1 MADFLILGAG
11 FTAGRVARR
20 LAEAGAEVVATNR
33 RPSEIPGARC
43 LALDLETGAGLTD
56 LASFLSNR
64 TAILHSIPTF
74 AGTPDLVA
82 FLRPFRPR
90 RIVYLSTTGVY
101 GAADRVDEQT
111 EPRPDTDA
119 HRRRIDTEAALA
131 DGPWSAM
138 VLRPAGIYG
147 PGRGVH
153 WSAKRGQFRPPSG
166 NGVVSR
172 IHVDDLA
179 EHAVRALRGDATG
192 AFPVADEAPC
202 PSLEVATWTCA
213 YLGIPLVAGEPA
225 EPRRGRIVDGSA
237 VRALLGVTLQYP
249 SYREGVP
256 ACLEAENAS
265 AGEPGRPGPAAAPR
279 LGGALG

>member
-20 LAEAGAEVVATNR
+20 LSGAGADVVVTNR
-33 RPSEIPGARC
+33 RLSEIPGARC
-43 LALDLETGAGLTD
+43 LALDLETGAGLGA
-56 LASFLSNR
+56 LGPFLSKG
-64 TAILHSIPTF
+64 TVILHSIPTF
-74 AGTPDLVA
+74 AGTLELVA

-101 GAADRVDEQT
+101 GASERVDEET
-111 EPRPDTDA
+111 APRPDTEQ
-119 HRRRIDTEAALA
+119 HRLRIETEKALA

-153 WSAKRGQFRPPSG
+153 WSAKRNQFRPPSG
-166 NGVVSR
+166 GGVVSR

-179 EHAVRALRGDATG
+179 EHAVSAMRGDVAG

-213 YLGIPLVAGEPA
+213 YLGIPLVSGESAP
-225 EPRRGRIVDGSA
+225 PRRGRRVDGSA
-237 VRALLGVTLQYP
+237 VRALLGVTLRYP

-256 ACLEAENAS
+256 ACLEAENAGCGS
-265 AGEPGRPGPAAAPR
+265 TGQIRTIM
-279 LGGALG
+279 

>member
-20 LAEAGAEVVATNR
+20 LSEAGADVVVTNR

-43 LALDLETGAGLTD
+43 LALDVETGAGLTE
-56 LASFLSNR
+56 LGPLLSKG
-64 TAILHSIPTF
+64 TVILHSIPQF
-74 AGTPDLVA
+74 AGTPELVA

-101 GAADRVDEQT
+101 GAADLVDART
-111 EPRPDTDA
+111 APRPDTDA
-119 HRRRIDTEAALA
+119 HRRRIETETALA

-153 WSAKRGQFRPPSG
+153 WSVRRNTFRPPSG
-166 NGVVSR
+166 GGVVSR

-179 EHAVRALRGDATG
+179 EHAVSAMRGDAVG

-202 PSLEVATWTCA
+202 PSVEVAKWTCA
-213 YLGIPLVAGEPA
+213 YLGIPFVPGEAA
-225 EPRRGRIVDGSA
+225 EPRRGRSVDGSA
-237 VRALLGVTLQYP
+237 VRALLGLTLRYP

-256 ACLEAENAS
+256 ACLEAEDA
-265 AGEPGRPGPAAAPR
+265 R
-279 LGGALG
+279 

>member
-20 LAEAGAEVVATNR
+20 LAEAGADVVVTNR
-33 RPSEIPGARC
+33 RRGEIPGARC

-56 LASFLSNR
+56 LAPFLSSG

-74 AGTPDLVA
+74 AGTPELVA

-101 GAADRVDEQT
+101 GVANRVDEYT

-119 HRRRIDTEAALA
+119 HRLRIETERALA

-153 WSAKRGQFRPPSG
+153 WSARRGQFRPPAG
-166 NGVVSR
+166 HGVVSR

-179 EHAVRALRGDATG
+179 EHAVRALQGEAAG
-192 AFPVADEAPC
+192 AFPVADEAPS
-202 PSLEVATWTCA
+202 PSLEVAMWTCA
-213 YLGIPLVAGEPA
+213 CLGVPLVPGEPA
-225 EPRRGRIVDGSA
+225 EPRRGRRVDGSA
-237 VRALLGVTLQYP
+237 VRALLGLTLRYP
-249 SYREGVP
+249 SYREGVR
-256 ACLEAENAS
+256 ACLEAEDAL
-265 AGEPGRPGPAAAPR
+265 AGEPGRRGPASAPDLR
-279 LGGALG
+279 RAID

>member
-1 MADFLILGAG
+1 MADFVILGAG

-20 LAEAGAEVVATNR
+20 LAESGADVVVTNR
-33 RPSEIPGARC
+33 RRTEISGARA
-43 LALDLETGAGLTD
+43 LALDLASGAGLGD
-56 LASFLSNR
+56 LAPFLSQE
-64 TAILHSIPTF
+64 TAILHSVPTLC
-74 AGTPDLVA
+74 GTPDLVE

-101 GAADRVDEQT
+101 GAAEQVDQT
-111 EPRPDTDA
+111 TAPSPDTDQ
-119 HRRRIDTEAALA
+119 HKDRIETERVLGE
-131 DGPWSAM
+131 GPWSAM

-153 WSAKRGQFRPPSG
+153 WSARQGRFRPPSG
-166 NGVVSR
+166 ERMVSR

-179 EHAVRALRGDATG
+179 EHGVRAMLADAFG

-225 EPRRGRIVDGSA
+225 EPRRGRSVNGSA
-237 VRALLGVTLQYP
+237 VRAVLGVTLRYP
-249 SYREGVP
+249 TYREGVA
-256 ACLEAENAS
+256 ACLEAEDAVLS
-265 AGEPGRPGPAAAPR
+265 QIGQRAPTAAPE
-279 LGGALG
+279 A